1 MAQAGITD
9 PIKDVRVPISFTST
23 LRSYLRGDGDV
34 TRITEVVAKQEKLT
48 AAVAAGTYLTNIEML
63 INPSSI
69 QWTQPKRVVP
79 VNTQGGTVFFH
90 FGDKDGRDNDILTL
104 AFTGS
109 TGNIDPRATD
119 TLSNQKWLIWHNLY
133 QLSREPIAL
142 ADGTENIITIDY
154 SSSLFPGES
163 GGDILSLYGYFENVM
178 SFTETADKPNSR
190 DYSFSFKVIKT
201 EPDLNS
207 IINLMEGFGSPIGG
221 YDRFAETTAQPNYNP
236 APGESIF

>member
-23 LRSYLRGDGDV
+23 LRSYLRGDEGV
-34 TRITEVVAKQEKLT
+34 EKITDVVAKQNKLS
-48 AAVAAGTYLTNIEML
+48 AAVASGTYLTNIEML
-63 INPSSI
+63 VNPSSI

-104 AFTGS
+104 TFRGS
-109 TGNIDPRATD
+109 TGNIDPRASD

-133 QLSREPIAL
+133 QLSREPVVL
-142 ADGTENIITIDY
+142 ADGMENIVTIDY
-154 SSSLFPGES
+154 SSSLFPGDDENT
-163 GGDILSLYGYFENVM
+163 ILSFYGYFENVM
-178 SFTETADKPNSR
+178 SFTETAEKPNSR

-201 EPDLNS
+201 QPDLNVVTGLLDALGAS
-207 IINLMEGFGSPIGG
+207 VG
-221 YDRFAETTAQPNYNP
+221 YTNRFLETTVSPNYDA

>member
-1 MAQAGITD
+1 MAD
-9 PIKDVRVPISFTST
+9 PIKDIRVPISFTST
-23 LRSYLRGDGDV
+23 LRRYLRSDGGV
-34 TRITEVVAKQEKLT
+34 KRITDVQAKQKRLA
-48 AAVAAGTYLTNIEML
+48 AAVANGTYLTNIEML

-104 AFTGS
+104 TFRGS
-109 TGNIDPRATD
+109 TGNIDPRARD

-154 SSSLFPGES
+154 SSVLFPGES

-178 SFTETADKPNSR
+178 SFTETAEKPNSR

-201 EPDLNS
+201 EPDLNTVTGLLDTLGAS
-207 IINLMEGFGSPIGG
+207 VGRTN
-221 YDRFAETTAQPNYNP
+221 RFIETTVAPNYD
-236 APGESIF
+236 ATPGESIF